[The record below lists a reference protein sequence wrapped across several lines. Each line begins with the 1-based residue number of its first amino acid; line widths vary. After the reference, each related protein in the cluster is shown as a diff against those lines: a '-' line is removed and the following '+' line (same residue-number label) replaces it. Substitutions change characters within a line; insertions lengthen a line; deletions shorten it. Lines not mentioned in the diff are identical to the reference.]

1 MIVKGKRTWFEY
13 HDVEVDTSNVLENIY
28 YHSAPI
34 GLSHISDDGH
44 WYKVSG
50 HDYHKNE
57 ELYDKDRLATPEE
70 IEMKKAYRI
79 LRKYVIENKL

>member
-1 MIVKGKRTWFEY
+1 MIVNGKRTWSEY
-13 HDVEVDTSNVLENIY
+13 HDVEIDTSKVLENIY
-28 YHSAPI
+28 YHSTPI
-34 GLSHISDDGH
+34 GLSHLSDDGH

-50 HDYHKNE
+50 RGGYRYE

-79 LRKYVIENKL
+79 LRKYVTENKL